1 MSYQDVFKKFL
12 HSRIEMYE
20 NMLERN
26 ENDCL
31 DKAIISA
38 ILEELKLFDEEL

>member
-20 NMLERN
+20 EKLERN
-26 ENDCL
+26 ENDCE

-38 ILEELKLFDEEL
+38 ILDELRLFDKEL

>member
-12 HSRIEMYE
+12 YSRIDMYE
-20 NMLERN
+20 EKLERN
-26 ENDCL
+26 ENDCE

-38 ILEELKLFDEEL
+38 VLDELRLLDKEL

>member
-12 HSRIEMYE
+12 NSRIEMYE

-38 ILEELKLFDEEL
+38 ILEELRVFEREL

>member
-1 MSYQDVFKKFL
+1 MSYHDVFKNFL

-20 NMLERN
+20 EKLERN
-26 ENDCL
+26 ENDCE

-38 ILEELKLFDEEL
+38 ILDELRLFDEEL